1 MNRLNKIM
9 DFVVVRSHLDIMSDM
24 ICANCAFIHEY
35 VGWGM
40 EGGLFTEAHEKRGV
54 LGNN

>member
-9 DFVVVRSHLDIMSDM
+9 DLAVVRSHLDIMSDM
-24 ICANCAFIHEY
+24 ICVNCAFIHWY
-35 VGWGM
+35 VGGGM
-40 EGGLFTEAHEKRGV
+40 EEGVFTEAHEKRGM